1 MPTNILMPA
10 LSPTMTEGTLA
21 RWLVKEGDSI
31 AAGDVIA
38 EIETDKATM
47 EVEAV
52 DEGTLGRIL
61 IPDGTEGVAVNAPIG
76 VILAEGEAA
85 SDTAPA
91 AAASAKAVPP
101 AGDGASAPG
110 RPDAE
115 TAGSGGYGA
124 VAEQPAVGAPAN
136 ATLQGAGP
144 APAHAAAAQAPASGG
159 RVVASPLARRLAT
172 QAGLALD
179 TLRGTGP
186 KGRIVRRDVE
196 AARDAPAAARPAALA
211 SAPQPAAVAGSAAPQ
226 AAAATP
232 AAPAVAVPGP
242 AALTGAAPVTA
253 PAPTPPA
260 RPAPVAITAAHQRLP
275 NSNIRRT
282 IARRLSESK
291 QFTPHFYC
299 SIDVEL
305 DALLDLR
312 AKLNAKSPA
321 SGPAAFKL
329 SVNDLLIKASAA
341 TLREVPGVNASY
353 TDEAVL
359 QFDDVDISVA
369 VSIPDGLITPIIRN
383 ADRKGLAAISNE
395 AKDLVAR
402 ARAGKL
408 KPAEF
413 QGGTFSI
420 SNMGMFGVRDFAAI
434 INPPQGGILAVG
446 AGEKR
451 AVVHHGALAIATV
464 MTVTLSV
471 DHRCIDGALA
481 AQWVAAFKRIVEDPL
496 SLML

>member
-1 MPTNILMPA
+1 MPTTILMPA

-21 RWLVKEGDSI
+21 RWLVKEGDAI

-52 DEGTLGRIL
+52 DEGRLGRIL
-61 IPDGTEGVAVNAPIG
+61 VPDGTEGVAVNAPIG
-76 VILAEGEAA
+76 IILAEGESGDAA
-85 SDTAPA
+85 PVAPVA
-91 AAASAKAVPP
+91 
-101 AGDGASAPG
+101 D
-110 RPDAE
+110 

-124 VAEQPAVGAPAN
+124 VAEQPPVGASSTLPAGT
-136 ATLQGAGP
+136 AQGVPPQPAGHPSPPSP
-144 APAHAAAAQAPASGG
+144 AG
-159 RVVASPLARRLAT
+159 RVVASPLARRLAA
-172 QAGLALD
+172 QDGLDLAAV
-179 TLRGTGP
+179 RGTGP
-186 KGRIVRRDVE
+186 GGRIVRRDVE
-196 AARDAPAAARPAALA
+196 AARTAAPAPAASQPAPARP
-211 SAPQPAAVAGSAAPQ
+211 GAPQ
-226 AAAATP
+226 AAAAASP
-232 AAPAVAVPGP
+232 APAVSVQGP
-242 AALTGAAPVTA
+242 AALSGAAPVVV
-253 PAPTPPA
+253 PAPTPPS
-260 RPAPVAITAAHQRLP
+260 RPADVAITAPHQRLP

-312 AKLNAKSPA
+312 ARLNAKSPA
-321 SGPAAFKL
+321 DGPDAFRL
-329 SVNDLLIKASAA
+329 SVNDLLIKACAA
-341 TLREVPGVNASY
+341 TLREIPGVNASY
-353 TDEAVL
+353 TDEAIL

-369 VSIPDGLITPIIRN
+369 VSIPDGLITPIIRG

-402 ARAGKL
+402 ARAGRL

-451 AVVHHGALAIATV
+451 AVVRGDVLAVATV

-481 AQWVAAFKRIVEDPL
+481 AQWVAAFRRIVEDPL